1 MSKDYDL
8 PGGLEFVEVKNFE
21 EFDRFKRRFYIASKC
36 KTYFEL
42 ADFLETTASKISD
55 AKRRLRIPQQWFD
68 IVFRKTATNPHW
80 LLTGEGEK
88 TRLLYS
94 YDSVGEDL

>member
-1 MSKDYDL
+1 MSENYVF
-8 PGGLEFVEVKNFE
+8 PGRKEFVEVKNFE
-21 EFDRFKRRFYIASKC
+21 EFDRFKRRFYMASKC
-36 KTYFEL
+36 KNFFEL
-42 ADFLETTASKISD
+42 AEFLETTASKISD

-88 TRLLYS
+88 TRHMHLYGN
-94 YDSVGEDL
+94 VGEDL

>member
-1 MSKDYDL
+1 MSKNYDL
-8 PGGLEFVEVKNFE
+8 PGRLEFVEVKNFE
-21 EFDRFKRRFYIASKC
+21 EFDRFKRRFYMASKC

-42 ADFLETTASKISD
+42 AEFLETTASKISD

-88 TRLLYS
+88 TRLTQS
-94 YDSVGEDL
+94 YGCVGEDL